1 MQRHGA
7 CSGRNAAPDPG
18 NCLAAIAQ
26 EGSYALT
33 PDCLAEAASIPIRVL
48 MPRQRSRCIGAAPAI
63 SVSRATTSSPSRTA
77 MRSVGTGGALVA
89 SWT

>member
-33 PDCLAEAASIPIRVL
+33 PDCLAEAASI
-48 MPRQRSRCIGAAPAI
+48 QSGC
-63 SVSRATTSSPSRTA
+63 
-77 MRSVGTGGALVA
+77 
-89 SWT
+89 